1 VIDVTPELLSLAL
14 ARDPIAVRRL
24 VSALT
29 PIIQAR
35 VARALLR
42 LRSTRRQNRNPAE
55 EVRDMTQEV
64 FASLFA
70 DDAKALRAWQ
80 PSRGLSLVNFVGL
93 IAEHQV
99 ASIFRSGRRRPW
111 SEEIVVDNDFDSHDD
126 EASGPEQSVATAQ
139 LYGLLLDR
147 MRAELTP
154 RGFELFQMLFLDE
167 KPVEAVCAAMGMT
180 ADSVYQ
186 WRSRLPK
193 LVRKVHSA
201 IEAEH
206 ASLEAPPRASADAKA
221 KGAAL

>member
-1 VIDVTPELLSLAL
+1 VAELSPELLSRAL
-14 ARDPIAVRRL
+14 ARDPQAVRTL
-24 VSALT
+24 VGALT

-35 VARALLR
+35 VARAIMR
-42 LRSTRRQNRNPAE
+42 LRSTRKQNRSPAE

-80 PSRGLSLVNFVGL
+80 PSRGMSLVNFVGL

-111 SEEIVVDNDFDSHDD
+111 SEDIVVDNDFDAMDSP
-126 EASGPEQSVATAQ
+126 ASGPEKHVASAQ

-154 RGFELFQMLFLDE
+154 RGFELFHMMFIEE
-167 KPVEAVCAAMGMT
+167 KSVEAVCASTGMS
-180 ADSVYQ
+180 ADAVYA

-193 LVRKVHSA
+193 LMRKIASA
-201 IEAEH
+201 IDAEA
-206 ASLEAPPRASADAKA
+206 ATPAGATSARRVDA
-221 KGAAL
+221 